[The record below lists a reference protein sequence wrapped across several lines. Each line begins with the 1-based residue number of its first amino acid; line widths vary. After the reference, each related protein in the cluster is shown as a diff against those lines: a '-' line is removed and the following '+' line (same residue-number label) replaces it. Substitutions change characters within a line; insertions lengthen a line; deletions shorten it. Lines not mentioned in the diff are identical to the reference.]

1 MNIEQ
6 LLDNKEL
13 NWIKYLVE
21 SCKHDELEQMQKT
34 NAKEIV
40 ELTEK
45 QKTCIGNYES
55 IKIDLESILLDVDG
69 DINKRVE
76 DFELITKQLELEKIS
91 YSTIQKRIKDLER
104 KQAILKNAIDDVK
117 YY

>member
-6 LLDNKEL
+6 LLDNKEM

-45 QKTCIGNYES
+45 QKTCIGNY
-55 IKIDLESILLDVDG
+55 
-69 DINKRVE
+69 
-76 DFELITKQLELEKIS
+76 
-91 YSTIQKRIKDLER
+91 
-104 KQAILKNAIDDVK
+104 
-117 YY
+117 